1 MSLSYT
7 YEDVK
12 NEFEKRGFILQ
23 SNEYKNCKEK
33 LLCLDK
39 QGYKLL
45 TSLDNILKHN
55 KSKAGT
61 RRFHPSNLYSIEN
74 INHYAEIN
82 KLLSRCISKEYIN
95 SKSPLNFRCGCG
107 ELFCTS
113 WDTFHFGHKT
123 KCDICSNN
131 PFANKDYDSV
141 KDTLAK
147 LGYYLDVNKDEYLGV
162 TLTPLICHDKF
173 GYKYKLTYDAILRG
187 KVPSPVAKNNIFSID
202 NINTYLKNNNKEF
215 TCISNEFIDRDY
227 LLEFICERCGETIFA
242 KWSNMYKC
250 DNSNNTRNIL
260 LCPNCDGRTESVH
273 ALVLKQMFK
282 YYYPDTI
289 EEEKSC
295 INPLTGCIMPTDIV
309 NHRLKIAIEI
319 QSEWHDKEYQKIK
332 DKIKKDFWINK
343 GYKFYDP
350 DIRNFTILGM
360 CQLFFDIKE
369 LPEWI
374 NFDYSNKWNI
384 KNAQNLLDKNL
395 SPNDVA
401 KELGINVHQIY
412 DAIGCGK
419 LHYSDT
425 YINKSYTPIVE
436 VDKNNNIIDFFTTIK
451 NGAEKYNLNPGSLA
465 SSLLEGRHDFGNHI
479 WYYAKDLA

>member
-12 NEFEKRGFILQ
+12 NEFEKRGYVLL
-23 SNEYKNCKEK
+23 STEYKNCKEK

-45 TSLDNILKHN
+45 TSLDNILKRN
-55 KSKAGT
+55 NSSAGT
-61 RRFHPSNLYSIEN
+61 RRFHASNPYTIEN

-82 KLLSRCISKEYIN
+82 KLPSRCISKEYV
-95 SKSPLNFRCGCG
+95 SGKSTLDFICECG
-107 ELFCTS
+107 EKFYTN
-113 WDTFHFGHKT
+113 WNTFHSGHKV
-123 KCDICSNN
+123 KCDTCSNN
-131 PFANKDYDSV
+131 PFANKDYNSV
-141 KDTLAK
+141 KETLEK
-147 LGYYLDVNKDEYLGV
+147 LGYYLDVDENEYLGV

-173 GYKYKLTYDAILRG
+173 GYKYKLTYDAILKG
-187 KVPSPVAKNNIFSID
+187 KKPSPVSKSNIFSID
-202 NINTYLKNNNKEF
+202 NINTYLKNNNKDF
-215 TCISNEFIDRDY
+215 TCISKEFIDRNH
-227 LLEFICERCGETIFA
+227 LLEFVCNRCNETVFA
-242 KWSNMYKC
+242 KWVNMYKC
-250 DNSNNTRNIL
+250 EKKDNNRNII

-295 INPLTGCIMPTDIV
+295 VNPLTGCIMPTDIV
-309 NHRLKIAIEI
+309 NHKLKIAIEI
-319 QSEWHDKEYQKIK
+319 QSEWHDGEYQKIK

-350 DIRNFTILGM
+350 DIRNFTVLGM

-369 LPEWI
+369 IPDWI

-384 KNAQNLLDKNL
+384 KKAQELLDKNL

-401 KELGINVHQIY
+401 KELGINVHNIY
-412 DAIGCGK
+412 DAIGYGK
-419 LHYSDT
+419 LHYSNT
-425 YINKSYTPIVE
+425 YVNRSYTPIVE
-436 VDKNNNIIDFFTTIK
+436 VDENNNVIYFFTTIK
-451 NGAEKYNLNPGSLA
+451 KGAEKYGLKPGSLTSA
-465 SSLLEGRHDFGNHI
+465 LLEGRHNFGGHI
-479 WYYAKDLA
+479 WYYAKDLV